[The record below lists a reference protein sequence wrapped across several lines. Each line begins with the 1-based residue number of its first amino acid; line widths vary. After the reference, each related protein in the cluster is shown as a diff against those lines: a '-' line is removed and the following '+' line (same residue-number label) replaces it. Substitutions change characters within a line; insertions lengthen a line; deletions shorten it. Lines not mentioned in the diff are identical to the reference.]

1 MNMSIYNYLLMRTIC
16 PWCFEESDVRA
27 QFRFGLRDLRE
38 YRIGDRLEWKGRG
51 VRTPRLRPPG
61 GDFDSEAYVECP
73 KCGREFW
80 LQVTIRGDVIRSA
93 IVDVDRDDYPLPE

>member
-1 MNMSIYNYLLMRTIC
+1 MSIYNYLLMRPIC

-27 QFRFGLRDLRE
+27 QSGSAFG
-38 YRIGDRLEWKGRG
+38 IGDRLEWKGRG

-80 LQVTIRGDVIRSA
+80 LQVTIRADVIRSA
-93 IVDVDRDDYPLPE
+93 IVDVDRDDFPLPE